1 MFDGS
6 MPSIPKPPKHF
17 GLVDHDADLRHN
29 LLGAYLV
36 STVVLNLGSIV
47 LFFLDSNPLRLNGLV
62 PPVVLTVGT
71 AIQYLLWRQRK
82 DRVFSIVLIAT
93 FFLMF
98 VAGTLANGI
107 LSPATPM
114 PILMVILSGYLL
126 GTKIAYRVGIAS
138 LAFLFLAYFATRLGL
153 LSHPNPPSYVWARVL
168 ATLIFVS
175 GCALIIPLRGLL
187 SGVKLIKQEKAALE
201 LSILR
206 LEEKQTLLAR
216 EVRHRTRELELANSD
231 LNAFSSALS
240 HDLRTPLRSIQTH
253 ASALETAELS
263 SHQKQLLARIQMGVA
278 KLESDIKET
287 LRHARDQVA
296 S

>member
-17 GLVDHDADLRHN
+17 GLVDHDADLRHS
-29 LLGAYLV
+29 LLGTYLV
-36 STVVLNLGSIV
+36 SCVLVNVASIAI
-47 LFFLDSNPLRLNGLV
+47 FFLDSNPIRLNGLV
-62 PPVVLTVGT
+62 PPIVLTIGT

-114 PILMVILSGYLL
+114 PILTVIIGGYLL
-126 GTKIAYRVGIAS
+126 GTKIAYRAGIVS
-138 LAFLFLAYFATRLGL
+138 LVFLLLAYLATHFGL
-153 LSHPNPPSYVWARVL
+153 LPHPNPPSSVWARVL
-168 ATLIFVS
+168 VTQIFVS

-187 SGVKLIKQEKAALE
+187 SGVKLIEQEKAALE

-206 LEEKQTLLAR
+206 LEEKQSLLAR
-216 EVRHRTRELELANSD
+216 EVKHRTRELELANSD

-253 ASALETAELS
+253 ATTLETADLS

-287 LRHARDQVA
+287 LRHTRNQVA

>member
-1 MFDGS
+1 

-17 GLVDHDADLRHN
+17 GLVDHDADLRHS

-36 STVVLNLGSIV
+36 CTVVLNFGSIV
-47 LFFLDSNPLRLNGLV
+47 LFFLDPNPIRLSGLV
-62 PPVVLTVGT
+62 PPIVLTVGT

-93 FFLMF
+93 FFWMF
-98 VAGTLANGI
+98 VGGTLANGI
-107 LSPATPM
+107 LSPATPI
-114 PILMVILSGYLL
+114 PILMVVLSGYLL
-126 GTKIAYRVGIAS
+126 GTKIAYRVGIVS
-138 LAFLFLAYFATRLGL
+138 LAFLFLAYFATRMDL
-153 LSHPNPPSYVWARVL
+153 LPHPNPPSSVWARVL
-168 ATLIFVS
+168 VTLIFVS
-175 GCALIIPLRGLL
+175 GCALIIPLHGLL
-187 SGVKLIKQEKAALE
+187 SGVRLIEQEKAALE

-206 LEEKQTLLAR
+206 LEEKQSLLAR
-216 EVRHRTRELELANSD
+216 EVKTRTRELELANSD
-231 LNAFSSALS
+231 LKAFSSALS

-253 ASALETAELS
+253 AATLESADLS

-287 LRHARDQVA
+287 LRHTRGQAD